1 VQRPTQISRQTHDS
15 GLNPLEVLIVQ
26 QLARMKREQEFLEQQ
41 YAELGASNDSPDRFS
56 SFSAHLNRFGQK
68 ADRLGRLVDAMNGY
82 C

>member
-1 VQRPTQISRQTHDS
+1 
-15 GLNPLEVLIVQ
+15 
-26 QLARMKREQEFLEQQ
+26 MKREQEFLEQQ